1 MRLFLFFVFCFALE
15 ASAQVLTP
23 EQFIQQVRLY
33 HPLAKQ
39 ATLEVEKA
47 KAELLSVR
55 GNFDP
60 ALTFQGGSK
69 TFDGKNYYSYANP
82 EVKVPTRLAGLD
94 LKAGLE
100 NNGGQ
105 FLNSENTAGQSS
117 YLGFVLPV
125 GKGLITDQRRTALQ
139 QALIYRSM
147 SEQEKRRMVND
158 LLFDAYVGYWQ
169 WAGAYQLYSIYSNF
183 LRVSTDRLRL
193 VRLSFQQGDRSAIDT
208 LEALTQ
214 VQNFEM
220 LQADAAVKL
229 NTSSLELSNFL
240 WDENDSAYAL
250 SPKTLPDTTQFALY
264 QPVRP
269 LNDVMEQA
277 MLENPTLRSY
287 DYKLDALEA
296 EKRLKFQSMLPVVN
310 LKANLL
316 NQGYN
321 VFKDFGGALFQNNYL
336 WGIDVKFPLFIR
348 EGRGDY
354 QKAKLKIQE
363 TNYQLNAK
371 RWETQNKVRNYYT
384 ETALLQKQIRLT
396 QQAFTGF
403 SSLLKAE
410 NLRFQNGESSLF
422 LVNTRENKVIETA
435 EKLINLRVKYLKA
448 NYAVDWAAGL
458 LR

>member
-1 MRLFLFFVFCFALE
+1 
-15 ASAQVLTP
+15 
-23 EQFIQQVRLY
+23 
-33 HPLAKQ
+33 
-39 ATLEVEKA
+39 
-47 KAELLSVR
+47 
-55 GNFDP
+55 
-60 ALTFQGGSK
+60 
-69 TFDGKNYYSYANP
+69 
-82 EVKVPTRLAGLD
+82 
-94 LKAGLE
+94 LE

-277 MLENPTLRSY
+277 MLENPILRSY
-287 DYKLDALEA
+287 DFKLDALEA